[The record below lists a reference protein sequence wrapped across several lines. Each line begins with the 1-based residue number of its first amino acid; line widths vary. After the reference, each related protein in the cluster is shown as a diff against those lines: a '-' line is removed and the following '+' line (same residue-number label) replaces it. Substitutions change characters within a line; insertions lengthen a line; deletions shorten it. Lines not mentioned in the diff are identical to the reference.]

1 MNDPI
6 RFWVC
11 VWDNRS
17 PTLYVDKVAVMNEI
31 LAADIDPDEIE
42 DYGDIVLVD
51 DWVRVYLVPLLS

>member
-51 DWVRVYLVPLLS
+51 DWVRAYLVPLLS